1 MERAAK
7 LRRLESLR
15 RDNPHITASAFSSLL
30 QDIQE
35 NGIPGLVARKHV
47 KEARDVRLQGVDSY
61 GPLFTEASVMH
72 KDGTQRPILFIIFF
86 QSLL

>member
-15 RDNPHITASAFSSLL
+15 RDNPHITASALTSLL

-35 NGIPGLVARKHV
+35 NGMPDLVARKHV
-47 KEARDVRLQGVDSY
+47 KEARDVRLQEVNSY
-61 GPLFTEASVMH
+61 GPLF
-72 KDGTQRPILFIIFF
+72 
-86 QSLL
+86 